1 MTTESLISG
10 LSLVNRINVTSRCI
24 AEILLALTASS
35 LIDEA
40 ENGGQPLH
48 MMEDK
53 FLLACLIRLMPQQQR
68 ERKQTKSSG
77 FTLTTGAT
85 GFLMLHML
93 IHGTGYVDR
102 LYPSIQQE
110 TLKMTERVYAQS
122 GKTVEVATMA
132 DVTGG
137 GYVLPAAT
145 TSTIGGVKKMA
156 AQADSTATDVAGLL
170 ADFNALLAKA
180 RTAGL
185 M

>member
-1 MTTESLISG
+1 
-10 LSLVNRINVTSRCI
+10 
-24 AEILLALTASS
+24 
-35 LIDEA
+35 
-40 ENGGQPLH
+40 
-48 MMEDK
+48 
-53 FLLACLIRLMPQQQR
+53 
-68 ERKQTKSSG
+68 
-77 FTLTTGAT
+77 
-85 GFLMLHML
+85 
-93 IHGTGYVDR
+93 
-102 LYPSIQQE
+102 
-110 TLKMTERVYAQS
+110 MTERVYAQS